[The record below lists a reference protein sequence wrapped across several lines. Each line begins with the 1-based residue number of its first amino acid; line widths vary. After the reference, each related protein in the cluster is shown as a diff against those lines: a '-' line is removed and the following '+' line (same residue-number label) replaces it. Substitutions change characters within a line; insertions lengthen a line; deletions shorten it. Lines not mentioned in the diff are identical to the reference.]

1 MLIGFEDKEKIKK
14 IMIDYMKNNN
24 ITAYQLDKKK
34 IISNKTLKKLLE
46 KFM

>member
-1 MLIGFEDKEKIKK
+1 MLIGFEDKEKIKN

-34 IISNKTLKKLLE
+34 K
-46 KFM
+46 